1 MELLF
6 QTLPRVWQKRNV
18 DTIIMQSVE
27 CPPVVAPMVWLQLVS
42 IMSPC
47 LVPFGNIRG
56 RFHFWPILGQ
66 WFGPFVIHDSWMFFC
81 LPASSK
87 GCCLN
92 PKEWCFWALGT
103 GHPLSSIQH
112 PLEDPG
118 MSTVIG
124 RGYVPIDRYVS
135 HSKPRFSSPEIFC
148 QTDIYIYTYIS

>member
-1 MELLF
+1 
-6 QTLPRVWQKRNV
+6 
-18 DTIIMQSVE
+18 
-27 CPPVVAPMVWLQLVS
+27 
-42 IMSPC
+42 
-47 LVPFGNIRG
+47 
-56 RFHFWPILGQ
+56 
-66 WFGPFVIHDSWMFFC
+66 MFFC

-148 QTDIYIYTYIS
+148 QTDIYIYIYIYFIIQHPGAFLQTFAVHAFLQEKR